1 MEFLR
6 AVTKEG
12 THTNKKWKCKFGR
25 PAEVFTAVFGFC
37 LGVFLT
43 CGFEEWFVIQM
54 RYSVIQCLIS
64 KYCSD
69 VGILQIRL
77 CL

>member
-1 MEFLR
+1 MEFLL

-12 THTNKKWKCKFGR
+12 IHKKKWKCKFGR
-25 PAEVFTAVFGFC
+25 PAEVFTALFGFC

-43 CGFEEWFVIQM
+43 FDSEEWFVIQM
-54 RYSVIQCLIS
+54 RYSGIQCLMS
-64 KYCSD
+64 KYCND

-77 CL
+77 RL